1 MVKTVTNEDRFPPKG
16 RSNSVKPKGSIS
28 LLKKQHILLK
38 IIFPKISCPF
48 ATSVGVVVQIWPS
61 LILLL

>member
-38 IIFPKISCPF
+38 ISFPKISCPF
-48 ATSVGVVVQIWPS
+48 ATSVGVVV
-61 LILLL
+61 